1 MNIHRLA
8 QWTARWTLCVLVGI
22 ALHVHQHGHRLRRRQ
37 QVGHREQSDDG
48 HRRHLQRRKRRWG
61 SILPTNLNGS
71 LTMFNNVSTSNNI
84 NSSGGSN
91 TINQTF
97 PKTTE

>member
-1 MNIHRLA
+1 LWALPCTFIN
-8 QWTARWTLCVLVGI
+8 TATVSG
-22 ALHVHQHGHRLRRRQ
+22 
-37 QVGHREQSDDG
+37 DG
-48 HRRHLQRRKRRWG
+48 SKSATASNPTTATGGTCNGGNGGGG
-61 SILPTNLNGS
+61 SILPTNLNGI